1 MLPLL
6 FLYFDA
12 KKDAWFT
19 IYCSMHLYA
28 VILILNYVAD
38 YANCLFRHSMLPTIR
53 KLERLFLHLYII
65 RADILIPAI
74 FHSKPFWNDAK
85 LMKADS
91 FIQMPGMYIGR
102 HHRIK
107 LQ

>member
-53 KLERLFLHLYII
+53 KL
-65 RADILIPAI
+65 
-74 FHSKPFWNDAK
+74 
-85 LMKADS
+85 
-91 FIQMPGMYIGR
+91 
-102 HHRIK
+102 
-107 LQ
+107 